1 MWKVY
6 QNHKRG
12 GLQIFKRRINI
23 ILLSSISLIFLGLI
37 TLSIR
42 YLLGLSVFLFSLAV
56 ILLLS
61 FFFIQ
66 DNALT
71 ELEDFVKSIPKE
83 ENKDFTNSTIL
94 SYELTDNLKTL
105 QKKYVDLKKNCNE
118 KIHLYSLILNSIEEP
133 ILVIRKNGEI
143 IYKNKKALEI
153 LKIKEKGLF
162 YEAIR
167 NTDLLNIISEA
178 LQSGTTKTN
187 SIEINN
193 STYYVKNYPI
203 DFENKNSVIFILRKE
218 TTLEKDAIVKT
229 EFLEA
234 VSHEMKTPLSSIVA
248 TLEIIENESFIKKG
262 GEKFLKILKD
272 NSLRLSNLIE
282 RILKLSEI
290 DSFRGSFNEIV
301 DLKKIAES
309 IKSRFEPICKKKRLA
324 LLVKA
329 ESIHLKGNSYFIE
342 DILNNLVENAIK
354 YTESGRIEIEIKKED
369 NVAIVEVKDT
379 GKGIKEENLNKVFE
393 PFYREDKSRN
403 EAVKG
408 TGLGLTITK
417 KLVSQMNGEIE
428 VESKVGI
435 GTTFRVKFHL
445 SQ

>member
-6 QNHKRG
+6 QNYKRG

-23 ILLSSISLIFLGLI
+23 ILLSSISLTFLGLI

-61 FFFIQ
+61 LLFIQ

-105 QKKYVDLKKNCNE
+105 QKEYINLKKNCNE
-118 KIHLYSLILNSIEEP
+118 KINLYSLILNSIEEP

-187 SIEINN
+187 TIEINN
-193 STYYVKNYPI
+193 STYYVKNSTI
-203 DFENKNSVIFILRKE
+203 DFENENSVIFILRKE
-218 TTLEKDAIVKT
+218 TTLEKDTIVKT

-234 VSHEMKTPLSSIVA
+234 VSHEMKTPLSSIIA

-272 NSLRLSNLIE
+272 NTLRLSNLIE

-309 IKSRFEPICKKKRLA
+309 IKSRFEPICKKKGLA
-324 LLVKA
+324 LLVRA
-329 ESIHLKGNSYFIE
+329 ETIHLKGNSYFIE

-354 YTESGRIEIEIKKED
+354 YTEEGSVEIEIKKE
-369 NVAIVEVKDT
+369 NNLAIIEVKDT

-417 KLVSQMNGEIE
+417 KLITQMNGEIE

-435 GTTFRVKFHL
+435 GTTFRVIFHL
-445 SQ
+445 TQ

>member
-1 MWKVY
+1 
-6 QNHKRG
+6 
-12 GLQIFKRRINI
+12 
-23 ILLSSISLIFLGLI
+23 LSSISLIFLGLI

>member
-1 MWKVY
+1 M
-6 QNHKRG
+6 
-12 GLQIFKRRINI
+12 
-23 ILLSSISLIFLGLI
+23 
-37 TLSIR
+37 T
-42 YLLGLSVFLFSLAV
+42 VFLFSLAV
-56 ILLLS
+56 LLLLS
-61 FFFIQ
+61 FFFLQ
-66 DNALT
+66 NNALT
-71 ELEDFVKSIPKE
+71 ELEDFVKSMPKE
-83 ENKDFTNSTIL
+83 ENKDINNATIL
-94 SYELTDNLKTL
+94 SYELTENLKTL
-105 QKKYVDLKKNCNE
+105 QKEYADLTKDCND

-143 IYKNKKALEI
+143 SYKNKKALEI

-178 LQSGTTKTN
+178 LQSWATKTN
-187 SIEINN
+187 TIEINN
-193 STYYVKNYPI
+193 STYYVKSYHI
-203 DFENKNSVIFILRKE
+203 DFENNNSVIFILRKE
-218 TTLEKDAIVKT
+218 TTLEKDALVKT

-234 VSHEMKTPLSSIVA
+234 VSHEMKTPLSSIIA

-272 NSLRLSNLIE
+272 NTLRLSNLIE

-290 DSFRGSFNEIV
+290 DSFGGSFNEIV

-309 IKSRFEPICKKKRLA
+309 IKSRFELICKKRGLS

-329 ESIHLKGNSYFIE
+329 DSIHLKGNSYFIE

-354 YTESGRIEIEIKKED
+354 YTEVGRIEIEIKKED
-369 NVAIVEVKDT
+369 DVAIVEVKDT
-379 GKGIKEENLNKVFE
+379 GRGIKEGNLNKVFE

-403 EAVKG
+403 EALKG

-417 KLVSQMNGEIE
+417 KLVTQMNGEIE

-445 SQ
+445 SN

>member
-229 EFLEA
+229 QFLEA